1 MKADGPGALIFL
13 RILVG
18 AVFLSEGIQKFLYP
32 DELGG
37 GRFEDVPVP
46 APYFFG
52 YLDGLAETVLGLMI
66 LVGLLTRVA
75 AIPLLVDISL
85 AIVLTKIPIM
95 WGASGLSPQLR
106 GFWDMAH
113 EARADWSMLLGLIAL
128 ILLGPGRISLDAWLA
143 RQARRRRVREV
154 PAPEAS

>member
-1 MKADGPGALIFL
+1 MKADGPGALIVL
-13 RILVG
+13 RVLVG

-32 DELGG
+32 DALGG
-37 GRFEDVPVP
+37 GRFEEVPVP

-52 YLDGLAETVLGLMI
+52 YLDGLAEVVFGTMLLM
-66 LVGLLTRVA
+66 GLLTRLA

-95 WGASGLSPQLR
+95 WGSGNLTPQLH

-128 ILLGPGRISLDAWLA
+128 LLLGPGRISLDAWLTKRVPA
-143 RQARRRRVREV
+143 RQ
-154 PAPEAS
+154 S

>member
-32 DELGG
+32 DALGG
-37 GRFEDVPVP
+37 GRFAEISVP

-52 YLDGLAETVLGLMI
+52 YLDGLAETVFGALILLGLI
-66 LVGLLTRVA
+66 TRVA
-75 AIPLLVDISL
+75 VIPLLVDISL
-85 AIVLTKIPIM
+85 AIILTKIPIL
-95 WGASGLSPQLR
+95 WGAGGLTPQLR

-113 EARADWSMLLGLIAL
+113 ESRPDWSMLFGLIAL
-128 ILLGPGRISLDAWLA
+128 LLLGPGRISLDAWLA
-143 RQARRRRVREV
+143 KRALQ
-154 PAPEAS
+154 PQS